1 MSASF
6 PPSRRRAGQ
15 TRQARQARGPL
26 AAMALLA
33 CLALAHGCGGSPPP
47 PGAVPPPAP
56 AESTDKV
63 AWAFEAGAI
72 RLAIDADSKLN
83 AVGGVPHA
91 LSLCVIQAASPDKL
105 AAQGATKEGLRKL
118 LECKANPPDSI
129 SAVQF
134 YIQPGERKVVPLDRS
149 EGARY
154 IAIVAGYDALNPK
167 QCFRTVQMP
176 VHTDSHHK
184 FLLFGKVMD
193 YTAAKMNLNV
203 YLGQDSLDCA
213 SGEQPQP

>member
-1 MSASF
+1 MNAPRSTCLPGLPAL
-6 PPSRRRAGQ
+6 PA
-15 TRQARQARGPL
+15 L
-26 AAMALLA
+26 ALLA
-33 CLALAHGCGGSPPP
+33 LLAASGGCSSPPP
-47 PGAVPPPAP
+47 EGAVPPPQP
-56 AESTDKV
+56 AESPEKV
-63 AWAFEAGAI
+63 AWSFEAGAI

-83 AVGGVPHA
+83 AVDGVPHA
-91 LSLCVIQAASPDKL
+91 ISLCIIQAPSQDKL
-105 AAQGATKEGLRKL
+105 AAQGATKDGLRQL
-118 LECKANPPDSI
+118 LQCKASPPDSI

-154 IAIVAGYDALNPK
+154 IAIAAGYDALNPA

-203 YLGQDSLDCA
+203 NLGQDSLDCA

>member
-26 AAMALLA
+26 ATMALLA

-72 RLAIDADSKLN
+72 RLAIDADSNLN

-91 LSLCVIQAASPDKL
+91 LSLCIIQAPSQDKL
-105 AAQGATKEGLRKL
+105 AAQGATQEGLRAL

-154 IAIVAGYDALNPK
+154 IAIAAGYDALNPK

>member
-6 PPSRRRAGQ
+6 PPPRRRAGS
-15 TRQARQARGPL
+15 AGAPL
-26 AAMALLA
+26 AALALLA
-33 CLALAHGCGGSPPP
+33 CLALVHGCGGSPKPE
-47 PGAVPPPAP
+47 GAVPPPAP

-72 RLAIDADSKLN
+72 RLAIDADSRLN

-91 LSLCVIQAASPDKL
+91 ISLCIIQAPSQDKL
-105 AAQGATKEGLRKL
+105 MAQGATKEGLRTL
-118 LECKANPPDSI
+118 LECKAVPPDTI

-134 YIQPGERKVVPLDRS
+134 YVQPGERRVVPLDRS

-154 IAIVAGYDALNPK
+154 IAVAAGYDALNPK